1 MFKPLIAGITAISL
15 TLATTTP
22 LHAQGMDRDD
32 VGKLLF
38 GLAAIAVIGKAI
50 EQNRERDRDRDRNR
64 STQVHQTPQSGGIN
78 RNNSWSDL
86 NREHQTT
93 NNGRRA
99 LPHACLR
106 TVETRFGNQRL
117 FGQRCLERN
126 YCHVNRLPER
136 CAVRVYTNDGPRRGF
151 DPLCLREQGFRS
163 DRRH

>member
-15 TLATTTP
+15 TFASAAP
-22 LHAQGMDRDD
+22 AQAQGVSRDD

-38 GLAAIAVIGKAI
+38 GLAAIAVIGTAI
-50 EQNRERDRDRDRNR
+50 DQNRSRERSATR
-64 STQVHQTPQSGGIN
+64 STPVHDTPQWRDIN

-86 NREHQTT
+86 NRRHQNTQ
-93 NNGRRA
+93 NNRRT

-106 TVETRFGNQRL
+106 TVQTRFGDQRM
-117 FGQRCLERN
+117 FGKQCLENN
-126 YCHVNRLPER
+126 YRHASRLPTR

-163 DRRH
+163 DRRR